1 MLMDGLFLFMIMA
14 VMDGHLML
22 FMLAA
27 VIMRAVAVIELRE
40 TLHPATI
47 ADITAMQAH
56 HLSAQQGKQEE
67 EPMEEMK
74 HGGEYFDSS
83 GDCRALFCVSCSA
96 NRDAFGAHLAEPFNK
111 LRNALMNVRGGLE
124 VQQRGGLAHIG
135 GG

>member
-27 VIMRAVAVIELRE
+27 VIMRAVAMIELRE
-40 TLHPATI
+40 TLHAATI

-56 HLSAQQGKQEE
+56 HLSAQQGEQEE
-67 EPMEEMK
+67 EPMKEMK

-83 GDCRALFCVSCSA
+83 GDCRALF
-96 NRDAFGAHLAEPFNK
+96 LA
-111 LRNALMNVRGGLE
+111 
-124 VQQRGGLAHIG
+124 
-135 GG
+135 

>member
-1 MLMDGLFLFMIMA
+1 MDVLPFVILNGALTGML
-14 VMDGHLML
+14 L

-56 HLSAQQGKQEE
+56 HLSAQQGEQEE

-74 HGGEYFDSS
+74 HVGEYFDSS
-83 GDCRALFCVSCSA
+83 GDCRALFWRELLSKPRRLWRASRGTIQQTSECPDECVWW
-96 NRDAFGAHLAEPFNK
+96 
-111 LRNALMNVRGGLE
+111 V
-124 VQQRGGLAHIG
+124 
-135 GG
+135 